1 MILGEQ
7 LSRWTTFCSV
17 LNQRRRSTKGCFLS
31 PLEDAFN
38 KSLSCA
44 AFHKSYRSFQVFTGL
59 AFNFRSEQIFDLN
72 SSHSHFSSNNISV
85 VIQIQTR
92 SYAKNPNPKPS
103 QTPTSPSS
111 SSQSPQA
118 TLQESYLARVR
129 REKIRATIVSTLHEL
144 ARNMITNMSRGDS

>member
-92 SYAKNPNPKPS
+92 SYAKNPKSSP
-103 QTPTSPSS
+103 TPTSPSSSSTSSSSSS

-129 REKIRATIVSTLHEL
+129 REKIRATIVS
-144 ARNMITNMSRGDS
+144 SS